1 MIGPGIRLYRSQ
13 GRTRHKTGP
22 ITRLDT
28 SLDQT
33 LHWTGP
39 HIRWKQNCTGH
50 KTGLATE
57 LDWSYD
63 WSRHKPSGSSAPTS
77 TAIKVQ
83 QDERGSQQGTC
94 CTHSHTP
101 PFCRLHLMADT
112 VSQVTKTKATSK
124 ARPKTGTHFTRSF
137 SIFPQQPLYCRR
149 KSSVNLFGS
158 IKTQTSN
165 HKTLF
170 VQILFKKEERNEQK

>member
-1 MIGPGIRLYRSQ
+1 MIGPEIRLDQSQ

-22 ITRLDT
+22 ITRPDT

-39 HIRWKQNCTGH
+39 HVRWKQNWTGQ
-50 KTGLATE
+50 KTGVATE
-57 LDWSYD
+57 MDWSYD
-63 WSRHKPSGSSAPTS
+63 RSRHKPFGSSAPTS

-83 QDERGSQQGTC
+83 QDQRGSHQRTC

-101 PFCRLHLMADT
+101 PFCWLHLMADT
-112 VSQVTKTKATSK
+112 VSQVMKTKATSK
-124 ARPKTGTHFTRSF
+124 ASPKTGTHFTRSF
-137 SIFPQQPLYCRR
+137 SMFPQQPLYRR
-149 KSSVNLFGS
+149 SKSSLHPFASVT
-158 IKTQTSN
+158 TQTSN

-170 VQILFKKEERNEQK
+170 IQILFLKKERSEQK

>member
-1 MIGPGIRLYRSQ
+1 MIGPEIRLYRPQ

-39 HIRWKQNCTGH
+39 HVRWKQNWTGQ

-57 LDWSYD
+57 LDGSHD
-63 WSRHKPSGSSAPTS
+63 WSRHKPFGSSAPTS

-83 QDERGSQQGTC
+83 QDETGSQQGTC
-94 CTHSHTP
+94 CPHCHTA

-124 ARPKTGTHFTRSF
+124 ASPKTGTHFTRSF
-137 SIFPQQPLYCRR
+137 SIFPRPHPRPVLKQVHISHVPSPYFQGHIQGQ
-149 KSSVNLFGS
+149 S
-158 IKTQTSN
+158 
-165 HKTLF
+165 
-170 VQILFKKEERNEQK
+170 